1 MNTSRLSFVA
11 AIALLAVA
19 TVAINYQVKVRMQV
33 GTGHGSTTSLGKLKL
48 GDSAPDFTLP
58 DLAGQEVALSA
69 YRGKKVVVLDFWATW
84 CGPCRMAMPGLQA
97 LHEEMKG
104 DGVVLVSVNQAEGKE
119 RVRGYIER
127 KKYTFLTVLDGN
139 GDVGNLYG
147 VRALP
152 TLIVVDKQGAV
163 RKISIGMHNDSA
175 LRKELLALA
184 REP

>member
-1 MNTSRLSFVA
+1 
-11 AIALLAVA
+11 
-19 TVAINYQVKVRMQV
+19 
-33 GTGHGSTTSLGKLKL
+33 
-48 GDSAPDFTLP
+48 
-58 DLAGQEVALSA
+58 
-69 YRGKKVVVLDFWATW
+69 VVLDFWATW

-152 TLIVVDKQGAV
+152 TLVVVDKQGAV